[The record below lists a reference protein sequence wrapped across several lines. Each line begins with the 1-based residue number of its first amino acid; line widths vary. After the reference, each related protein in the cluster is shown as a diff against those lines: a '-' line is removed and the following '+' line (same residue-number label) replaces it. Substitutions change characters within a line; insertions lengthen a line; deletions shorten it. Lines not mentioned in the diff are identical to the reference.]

1 MLYSSNKAGSKET
14 EMTTSPTYVTIPL
27 PPELAQELPPDPATR
42 TEVLTI
48 GLQQWR
54 VRQAL
59 EGYRRGEGTLAYAAQ
74 QAGISIRQI
83 IPLAYAYGL
92 TPKVDPTW
100 LSDELSIDQATQL

>member
-1 MLYSSNKAGSKET
+1 MAQ
-14 EMTTSPTYVTIPL
+14 SPTYVTIPL
-27 PPELAQELPPDPATR
+27 PPEMAQELPPDPATR

-59 EGYRRGEGTLAYAAQ
+59 EAYRRGQGTLAYAAH
-74 QAGISIRQI
+74 QAGVSIRQI

-92 TPKVDPTW
+92 LPEVDPAW
-100 LSDELSIDQATQL
+100 LTDDLSPDQAAEL

>member
-1 MLYSSNKAGSKET
+1 MT
-14 EMTTSPTYVTIPL
+14 EPLTYVTIPL
-27 PPELAQELPPDPATR
+27 SSELAQELPPDPAIQ

-59 EGYRRGEGTLAYAAQ
+59 EAYRRGEGTLAFAAQ
-74 QAGISIRQI
+74 RAGVSIRQM

-92 TPKVDPTW
+92 SPKVDPNW
-100 LSDELSIDQATQL
+100 LSEELSLDQAAQL